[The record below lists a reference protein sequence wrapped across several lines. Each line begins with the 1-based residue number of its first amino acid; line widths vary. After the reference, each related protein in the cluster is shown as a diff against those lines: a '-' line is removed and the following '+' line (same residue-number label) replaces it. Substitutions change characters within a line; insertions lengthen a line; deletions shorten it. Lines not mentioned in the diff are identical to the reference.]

1 MLPSFLKFIEHSEES
16 GVSSPQHELGEE
28 SLTLNKV
35 IEKRIKE
42 ISNEFKTKGIATE
55 EQVLASFE
63 YNLKKMMGGSPASS
77 QNKQQAQNTQQPTQQ
92 NQQPTQQN
100 TIQ

>member
-1 MLPSFLKFIEHSEES
+1 MLPSFLKFIEQSEES

-42 ISNEFKTKGIATE
+42 ILNEFKTKGIATE
-55 EQVLASFE
+55 EQVLASVE
-63 YNLKKMMGGSPASS
+63 YNLKKMMGSPAASS
-77 QNKQQAQNTQQPTQQ
+77 QNQQVQNTQQPTQQ
-92 NQQPTQQN
+92 NTQQPTQQN